1 MKRKLKKLVPYI
13 LIIIGVALL
22 GVVLAGVLQFTYKD
36 EMPDDPSDPE
46 PQVQEPI
53 IKTYNFTNESNMTKE
68 QVIDETYTEEDNEKY
83 MVLTDEFANN
93 LKRFVTLDLVT
104 SLTKNFE
111 ILNTIGDTIYYKVS
125 KDEFNPLHDQSAIAN
140 FNYTGIEFF
149 PTYADDE
156 LIAVIMKIMILL
168 YYILM
173 KNG

>member
-1 MKRKLKKLVPYI
+1 
-13 LIIIGVALL
+13 
-22 GVVLAGVLQFTYKD
+22 
-36 EMPDDPSDPE
+36 
-46 PQVQEPI
+46 
-53 IKTYNFTNESNMTKE
+53 
-68 QVIDETYTEEDNEKY
+68 

-156 LIAVIMKIMILL
+156 LIESVVRFKQCPDNDTCRNYEDYDFTLL
-168 YYILM
+168 YTDEEWLVDDIGV
-173 KNG
+173 NFNETI